1 MALPVLEDKLFLL
14 ESWMEEDPYDDSLR
28 LKRDEYFG
36 LSEEVDILGKKMLKT
51 IKLLQEPNQPSVAK
65 LEKKRDQYER
75 EFQEIVQYV
84 QTDPFFAEVEES
96 LPAALRANSLLGQP
110 LDIVMEMPGLEES
123 MVDFNYVPE
132 EDDEDEASLQYTKKE
147 VAVLKK
153 KLKRVEKFIKEATT
167 PQEIENLENK
177 LDEYMMALEEEE
189 SKLRTLQAVVEESSN
204 ASYNDI
210 NSPGSL
216 SEEATRRREE
226 LTQQQEEEE

>member
-1 MALPVLEDKLFLL
+1 
-14 ESWMEEDPYDDSLR
+14 
-28 LKRDEYFG
+28 
-36 LSEEVDILGKKMLKT
+36 
-51 IKLLQEPNQPSVAK
+51 
-65 LEKKRDQYER
+65 
-75 EFQEIVQYV
+75 
-84 QTDPFFAEVEES
+84 
-96 LPAALRANSLLGQP
+96 
-110 LDIVMEMPGLEES
+110 MEMPGLEES
-123 MVDFNYVPE
+123 MADFNYVPE
-132 EDDEDEASLQYTKKE
+132 EDDEDEESLQDTKKE